1 MKYLNSTCSPR
12 IKGLIGEIRGK
23 WGDRRNIAYWCQDEA
38 RLGFRTEPGQKI
50 TLKGVKPQQTLQW
63 HYDFYYIYGWV
74 EPFGGRSL
82 FDEFS
87 YFNSSL
93 LGLYLE
99 ELAPK
104 HQDEIHI
111 IQLDNA
117 PCHTANKLVVP
128 ENVIWLFQLTYCPE
142 LNPVERVWQYL
153 KRQIK
158 TLRFNGLEDLR
169 NQVADCLNNLSKDII
184 TSFTG
189 WQHILDALS
198 L

>member
-1 MKYLNSTCSPR
+1 MGFIFGRFCS
-12 IKGLIGEIRGK
+12 K
-23 WGDRRNIAYWCQDEA
+23 A
-38 RLGFRTEPGQKI
+38 
-50 TLKGVKPQQTLQW
+50 
-63 HYDFYYIYGWV
+63 
-74 EPFGGRSL
+74 
-82 FDEFS
+82 
-87 YFNSSL
+87 
-93 LGLYLE
+93 
-99 ELAPK
+99 
-104 HQDEIHI
+104 QDEIHI

-184 TSFTG
+184 PSFTG
-189 WQHILDALS
+189 WQHILDALY

>member
-1 MKYLNSTCSPR
+1 M
-12 IKGLIGEIRGK
+12 
-23 WGDRRNIAYWCQDEA
+23 
-38 RLGFRTEPGQKI
+38 
-50 TLKGVKPQQTLQW
+50 
-63 HYDFYYIYGWV
+63 
-74 EPFGGRSL
+74 
-82 FDEFS
+82 
-87 YFNSSL
+87 
-93 LGLYLE
+93 GLYLE

-128 ENVIWLFQLTYCPE
+128 ENVIWLFQPTCCPE

-158 TLRFNGLEDLR
+158 PLRFNGLEDLR
-169 NQVADCLNNLSKDII
+169 NQVANCLNNLSKDII

-189 WQHILDALS
+189 WQHILDALY